1 MFWSLLAASG
11 GTPCYYDQGLW
22 WWQQGGPGAGYCQCH
37 HHCQGVITEHSSG
50 CISAAN
56 IIIFLLQHNE
66 ERNVITFYWHC
77 ALFLI
82 SQYGEDERS
91 PGPGKCSVRILWHL
105 LTFIPRAPV
114 SDQLSSASGPVM
126 ASLNHPVISRQM
138 FGWSWPGILISLWWR
153 AIILFLCDGVLI

>member
-1 MFWSLLAASG
+1 MTTSLKIRQGLGPLGDRCFDPYWQRALG
-11 GTPCYYDQGLW
+11 RVIMIRGLW

-66 ERNVITFYWHC
+66 ERNVIRFYWHC

-138 FGWSWPGILISLWWR
+138 FGW
-153 AIILFLCDGVLI
+153 

>member
-114 SDQLSSASGPVM
+114 WSVVIRPWPSDQWWL
-126 ASLNHPVISRQM
+126 HWIIQRFRQM
-138 FGWSWPGILISLWWR
+138 MAMLILSVG
-153 AIILFLCDGVLI
+153 DGER